1 MKKTNDQIA
10 RGMLPYVTTV
20 LSLSLAVTLR
30 VESAMNGDPRGC
42 SPLQPSPEL
51 LAVRQAGGLSGV
63 MTGAEKVQRHIPL
76 GAHDPAVV
84 GLGRDVK

>member
-30 VESAMNGDPRGC
+30 VE
-42 SPLQPSPEL
+42 
-51 LAVRQAGGLSGV
+51 V
-63 MTGAEKVQRHIPL
+63 HF
-76 GAHDPAVV
+76 
-84 GLGRDVK
+84 